1 MLNRSFACQNTK
13 VAEVRTT
20 LEIDAGSPGRQVV
33 RTVVEIG
40 PCGPGL
46 DRAAYDQ
53 LVALILAHMKVHDE
67 MEDVELVLL
76 GSQPA

>member
-1 MLNRSFACQNTK
+1 MLNRSFVCQNTK

-20 LEIDAGSPGRQVV
+20 IEMDPASPGRQIV
-33 RTVVEIG
+33 RTEVEIG

-53 LVALILAHMKVHDE
+53 LVALILAHLKTQDE
-67 MEDVELVLL
+67 VAAVQLALEVAE
-76 GSQPA
+76 A

>member
-20 LEIDAGSPGRQVV
+20 IEMDLASPGRHVV
-33 RTVVEIG
+33 RTAVEIG

-53 LVALILAHMKVHDE
+53 LVALILAHLKTQDE
-67 MEDVELVLL
+67 VGAVQLALEVAE
-76 GSQPA
+76 A